1 MRNFRVP
8 NRHSRDRTPEEEREV
23 RLRSLRDAL
32 DRVDRPAFSYDQIA
46 TAACAEGCFITAKR
60 VAALH
65 EALREANPA
74 TLSSITPKESD
85 AVDWAIA
92 RWEFTQAME
101 AYKRRVG
108 DTFPTHI
115 RWFPDFSTPSGMREV
130 ANHTLP
136 MIATA
141 IEHVQ
146 CLERERESP
155 TTPS

>member
-1 MRNFRVP
+1 MRIFRAP
-8 NRHSRDRTPEEEREV
+8 NRYCLDLAPEEEHEI

-32 DRVDRPAFSYDQIA
+32 DHIDLAVFSYDQIA
-46 TAACAEGCFITAKR
+46 TAACVEGCFITAKR

-65 EALREANPA
+65 EALRGANPA
-74 TLSSITPKESD
+74 LLSSITQKESD

-115 RWFPDFSTPSGMREV
+115 RWFPDFSTPSGVREV

-146 CLERERESP
+146 CLERERQSP